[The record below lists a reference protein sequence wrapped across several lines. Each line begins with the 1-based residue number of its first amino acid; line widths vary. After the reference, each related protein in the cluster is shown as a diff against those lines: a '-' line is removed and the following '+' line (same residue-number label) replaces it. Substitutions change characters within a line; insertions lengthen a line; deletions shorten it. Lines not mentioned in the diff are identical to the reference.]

1 MVRLENHYFNLPYDL
16 SGSMAK
22 NRFRNEMLW
31 GLEKMFE
38 LYKADNDFV
47 MVFDYVC
54 DVEAHVNGKIECYQL
69 KTNNGATPYTICKIA
84 KPDKT
89 GKSIIGKLY
98 RIHCADDDVGL
109 VSKLALVVNV
119 PLKTL
124 DNKLHSS
131 ESEISFAN
139 LDRKTLKKIEEYLIE
154 ECGVDNIDL
163 KDCYYIYTSM
173 DLFNPHDSL
182 LGKTVNFFVD
192 VYGEEPKRA
201 KVLFQTLV
209 HTIEIKANY
218 EQKCNSY
225 KDLIEKKGFT
235 RSEFEQII
243 KKAIEISDDS
253 VQAIRNEVNSIYAE
267 FSLRTRVNM
276 SVVSMMKELRTNK
289 LIQRL
294 EMAMV
299 EYILNNLEK
308 FDGDM
313 VDSIK
318 LLDTLY
324 KDEFPM
330 EYNLYDKHAL
340 YIILLVKIREGYY
353 A

>member
-1 MVRLENHYFNLPYDL
+1 MVRLENHYFDLPYDL

-38 LYKADNDFV
+38 LYKADSDFV

-54 DVEAHVNGKIECYQL
+54 DVEVHVDGKIECYQL
-69 KTNNGATPYTICKIA
+69 KTNNGATPYTVNKIA

-98 RIHCADDDVGL
+98 SIHCADNGEGM

-131 ESEISFAN
+131 ESEIAFAN
-139 LDRKTLKKIEEYLIE
+139 LDKKTLKKIEEYLVI
-154 ECGVDNIDL
+154 ECGVENVDL

-182 LGKTVNFFVD
+182 LGKTINFFVD

-225 KDLIEKKGFT
+225 KELVEKKGVT

-243 KKAIEISDDS
+243 KKAIDISDDS
-253 VQAIRNEVNSIYAE
+253 VRSIRDEVNSIYVE
-267 FSLRTRVNM
+267 FSLRTKVNM
-276 SVVSMMKELRTNK
+276 SVVSMVKELRTNR
-289 LIQRL
+289 LIQKL
-294 EMAMV
+294 EEV
-299 EYILNNLEK
+299 IVGYVLNNLEK
-308 FDGDM
+308 FDVDM
-313 VDSIK
+313 VDAIQA
-318 LLDTLY
+318 LDTMY
-324 KDEFPM
+324 KDEFTI
-330 EYNLYDKHAL
+330 EYTLYDRHAL
-340 YIILLVKIREGYY
+340 YIIILVKIREGYY

>member
-1 MVRLENHYFNLPYDL
+1 
-16 SGSMAK
+16 
-22 NRFRNEMLW
+22 MLW

-38 LYKADNDFV
+38 LYKADSDFV

-54 DVEAHVNGKIECYQL
+54 DVEAHVNGKIECYQV
-69 KTNNGATPYTICKIA
+69 KTNSGATPYTISKIA
-84 KPDKT
+84 KPDKA

-98 RIHCADDDVGL
+98 SIHCADDESEI

-131 ESEISFAN
+131 ESEIAFAD
-139 LDRKTLKKIEEYLIE
+139 LDKKTLEKIEEYLIE
-154 ECGVDNIDL
+154 ECGVDKIDL

-182 LGKTVNFFVD
+182 LGKTINFFVD

-209 HTIEIKANY
+209 HTIEIKAEY
-218 EQKCNSY
+218 ELKCNSY
-225 KDLIEKKGFT
+225 TELVERKGFT
-235 RSEFEQII
+235 RSEFEEII
-243 KKAIEISDDS
+243 KKAIDISDDS
-253 VQAIRNEVNSIYAE
+253 VQSIRKEVNLIYAE
-267 FSLRTRVNM
+267 FSLRTKINM

-289 LIQRL
+289 VIQRL
-294 EMAMV
+294 EGLMV
-299 EYILNNLEK
+299 DYVLNNLER

-313 VDSIK
+313 TDGIK

-324 KDEFPM
+324 KDEFPL
-330 EYNLYDKHAL
+330 EYTLYDRHAL
-340 YIILLVKIREGYY
+340 YIVLLVKIREGYY
-353 A
+353 E